1 MLTCWGKNSYPQREN
16 KAPKGDEVGRRGQ
29 SKRMPVLSTGPFA
42 PARVLWGPFTSA
54 ISPCPPAQAR
64 PLQTPCS
71 WEKTLAHAPYSGKTN
86 PSSLSLL
93 GMAGSEGSGGE
104 TDKRGKWTVRLL
116 IEVTPVHSGKG
127 VWCNWEK
134 LGQEVFPLLL
144 HLAGAVPG
152 NHHSFKNVTLQ
163 TGANVLATL
172 TS

>member
-1 MLTCWGKNSYPQREN
+1 MRTEISQITKTEREER
-16 KAPKGDEVGRRGQ
+16 KLGLDLC
-29 SKRMPVLSTGPFA
+29 KRF
-42 PARVLWGPFTSA
+42 
-54 ISPCPPAQAR
+54 
-64 PLQTPCS
+64 
-71 WEKTLAHAPYSGKTN
+71 
-86 PSSLSLL
+86 
-93 GMAGSEGSGGE
+93 GE